1 MDLTSTSIPIYDSSQ
16 VAGGRR
22 LAHAC
27 AESLG
32 FGDEAAARA
41 ALVATELGTNL
52 LKHASGGELIVR
64 PVSDASSLG
73 EVELLA
79 LDRGPGMDNWR
90 ACLVDGYTTSSS
102 PGTGLGAVARA
113 SRLFDVFSSNGK
125 GTIAFARVGPDGRSV
140 PAETAHL
147 EVGAICVALHGEPE
161 CGDAWTFKRRN
172 GTIRF
177 LVADGL
183 GHGIAAAA
191 ASHAAVDLFDR
202 LEALPPHE
210 VMTRIHGGIRH
221 TRGAAAAAVE
231 LDASKRELRYCGVGN
246 ISAVIFSPA
255 GGRHLVSHNGTVGH
269 EVRRI
274 QEMTYPWPDD
284 GVLVLHSDGIA
295 THWKIEDY
303 PGLTTR
309 HPSLIAAALY
319 RDHRRTRDDATVIA
333 VVAQPSSTAPG
344 SVR

>member
-1 MDLTSTSIPIYDSSQ
+1 MDLTSMSIPIHESSQ
-16 VAGGRR
+16 VAEARR
-22 LAHAC
+22 LARTC
-27 AESLG
+27 AGRLG
-32 FGDEAAARA
+32 FGEEAAGRA
-41 ALVATELGTNL
+41 ALVATELATNL

-64 PVSDASSLG
+64 AAADASSSG

-79 LDRGPGMDNWR
+79 LDSGPGMPNWR

-113 SRLFDVFSSNGK
+113 SQFFDVFSSPGK
-125 GTIAFARVGPDGRSV
+125 GTIALARVASDPRVV
-140 PAETAHL
+140 PPVASQL
-147 EVGAICVALHGEPE
+147 EVGAICVALAGELQ
-161 CGDAWTFKRRN
+161 CGDAWAFQRRN
-172 GTIRF
+172 GGMQF

-183 GHGIAAAA
+183 GHGGDAAK
-191 ASHAAVDLFDR
+191 ASHAAVDLFGSLDGLR
-202 LEALPPHE
+202 PSEI
-210 VMTRIHGGIRH
+210 MSRIHGGIRH

-231 LDASKRELRYCGVGN
+231 LDASQKEVRYCGVGN
-246 ISAVIFSPA
+246 ISAVIISPA

-269 EVRRI
+269 QVRRI

-284 GVLVLHSDGIA
+284 GLLLLHSDGIA

-319 RDHRRTRDDATVIA
+319 RDHRRSRDDATVIA
-333 VVAQPSSTAPG
+333 VVAPPTSATPG
-344 SVR
+344 RVQ